1 MSGSM
6 SEVVQAK
13 LQSAPPIDLTDDEAR
28 VTWDGFKAEPTDAYG
43 ARILSFAEDWARLMQ
58 LETGAG
64 KRLADVANTTKRE
77 ANYDGMTVTMV
88 AAAVAKLARCWRYGS
103 ELLLWHN
110 ARFEPWPEAQRLTA
124 LGRIVVPSAIDVDN

>member
-6 SEVVQAK
+6 SKVVQAK
-13 LQSAPPIDLTDDEAR
+13 LQSASPIDLVNDEAR
-28 VTWDGFKAEPTDAYG
+28 VTWESFRAEQADAYD
-43 ARILSFAEDWARLMQ
+43 ARILAFAEDWARLMQ
-58 LETGAG
+58 LEIAAG

-110 ARFEPWPEAQRLTA
+110 ARFEPWPEAQRLA
-124 LGRIVVPSAIDVDN
+124 GLGRIVVPSAIDVDN